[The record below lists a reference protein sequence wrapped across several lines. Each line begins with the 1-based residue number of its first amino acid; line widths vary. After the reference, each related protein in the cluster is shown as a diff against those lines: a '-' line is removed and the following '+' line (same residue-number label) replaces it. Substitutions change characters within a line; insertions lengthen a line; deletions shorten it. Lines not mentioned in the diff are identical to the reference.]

1 MVRRVWLAWFGVLLV
16 AAGLP
21 AQHGMSRMQVA
32 KLPVVSLPPQHNDS
46 LLAHEVRLRKPGRPQ
61 TFAVSLPVDISPQQ
75 DGSWVAG
82 TDHDLWRM
90 RVRSPGAKS
99 LNFGFTRFHLPPEAA
114 LYLSTARERFGPFT
128 AADGKEHAQL
138 WTPLLRGDDV
148 ILELEVPAGQR
159 DRVELVLTTVNH
171 DFEGAIDQFSDDCHL
186 DVACGSED
194 GFPQIDRYRD
204 VIRSVA
210 AFTLDGTDKCTG
222 FLVNNTNQDG
232 RPLFLTANHCGVD
245 EDSAP
250 TIVTYWNFQN
260 EACRPPGTAESGAQG
275 NGRRDVFNTGARLLA
290 SYATTD
296 MTLLELDEPVNPRA
310 NAFYAGWNALEE
322 LPTGTVFTIHHPN
335 LDEKRIS
342 FSEQPV
348 ARSTIVG
355 TESPDG
361 AFLRVPYWELGSTE
375 GGSSGA
381 PLFDRD
387 GLIRGQLFG
396 GRASCGNDAEDMF
409 GWFYTSW
416 SGGGTPSTSLA
427 GWLDPCGVA
436 AGTLPGLDAAD
447 LDAKLY
453 TSQGCQSVCLGEET
467 TFEFTLGKG
476 FPADLPLI
484 ITSPVG
490 IAVDAPRTVDGG
502 SNFTFSATPY
512 AMPAGS
518 YTITVV
524 AGEGQPSDSA
534 TVLVN
539 VTGDTPPAVTGL
551 LPRDQESDI
560 DPFVE
565 LQWDALA
572 GAVGYDLQY
581 SFTPDFDQVAA
592 NLTDLASTTYTPDYP
607 LPGNTTFY
615 WRVRADNACGSGAW
629 SAVQTFT
636 TQTRTCLLSQAG
648 TLPVPIPAANPGKVT
663 AELEITDDITPV
675 DLNVIVGIE
684 HTFLGDIA
692 VKLVSPS
699 GTEIKLFD
707 PLDNGSCPARDL
719 YVIFTD
725 NADITPEAFGNR
737 CEDGNDA
744 DYVRVQPLTPLAGLL
759 DENARGTWKLVV
771 DDQASMDGGAITDF
785 RIRLCEN
792 RVDERALEVEIA
804 GEPIVAC
811 ANEGGAAT
819 LHLGADY
826 TENLSLRIQAGS
838 LELDNYTYTYHP
850 QDQTVD
856 VRFSAWTLAGAG
868 AQELTYAVLTED
880 GTERRAV
887 QSLVVLPLPEPVDP
901 IAATLRPDRIAFRWR
916 GSEVAERYTLEVAAT
931 EEFAEVL
938 YSDTTRNRQLSVPRS
953 DLPERFFWRVTSSNG
968 CGSFPGPA
976 RSITLDTATATYA
989 VDPGRSISIY
999 PNPSYG
1005 AIRIETAGTWSD
1017 ETLQAT
1023 LFGADGRQFARWQ
1036 NLSSHGNRLDLE
1048 GVPPGVY
1055 FLRVSSP
1062 FGQVTER
1069 LLLLR

>member
-46 LLAHEVRLRKPGRPQ
+46 LLAHEIRLRKPGRPQ

-186 DVACGSED
+186 DVACGAED

-245 EDSAP
+245 ESTAP

-260 EACRPPGTAESGAQG
+260 DRCRTPGTAESGAKG

-310 NAFYAGWNALEE
+310 NPFYAGWNALEE
-322 LPTGTVFTIHHPN
+322 LPTGTVFTVHHPN
-335 LDEKRIS
+335 LDEKRIT

-348 ARSTIVG
+348 ARSTVVG
-355 TESPDG
+355 TESATG
-361 AFLRVPYWELGSTE
+361 NFLRVPYWELGSTE

-381 PLFDRD
+381 PLFDSEGR
-387 GLIRGQLFG
+387 IRGQLFG
-396 GRASCGNDAEDMF
+396 GRASCGNDSEDMF
-409 GWFYTSW
+409 GWFHASW
-416 SGGGTPSTSLA
+416 TGGGTPSTGLVQ
-427 GWLDPCGVA
+427 WLDPCGIS
-436 AGTLPGLDAAD
+436 AGTMAGLDAAD
-447 LDAKLY
+447 LNVALY
-453 TSQGCQSVCLGEET
+453 GSQGCRSVCLGEEI
-467 TFEFTLGKG
+467 TFEFTLGKN
-476 FPADLPLI
+476 FPAGSPL
-484 ITSPVG
+484 TVTTTAG
-490 IAVDAPRTVDGG
+490 LTVDAPDAVDGG
-502 SNFTFSATPY
+502 SNFTISVVPTDLA
-512 AMPAGS
+512 AGS
-518 YTITVV
+518 YAITLV
-524 AGEGQPSDSA
+524 AGSGNLSESTSV
-534 TVLVN
+534 VLD
-539 VTGDTPPAVTGL
+539 VTAATPPAVSGL
-551 LPRDQESDI
+551 LPRDRETDI
-560 DPFVE
+560 DPFIK
-565 LQWDALA
+565 LQWNPLD
-572 GAVGYDLQY
+572 GAESYDLQY
-581 SFTPDFDQVAA
+581 SLTPDFGEVAA
-592 NLTDLASTTYTPDYP
+592 YLTGLQATEYTPDYP
-607 LPGNTTFY
+607 LPGNTNFY
-615 WRVRADNACGSGAW
+615 WRVRAHNSCGSGEW

-636 TQTRTCLLSQAG
+636 TQTRTCLLNRGAA
-648 TLPVPIPAANPGKVT
+648 LPVPIPAANPGKVT
-663 AELEITDDITPV
+663 AELQITDDLTPV

-719 YVIFTD
+719 YVVFTD
-725 NADITPEAFGNR
+725 NADITAEAFSKR

-744 DYVRVQPLTPLAGLL
+744 DYVHVQPLTSLSGLL
-759 DENARGTWKLVV
+759 GKNARGTWKLVV

-792 RVDERALEVEIA
+792 RVDERELGVEIA

-826 TENLSLRIQAGS
+826 TQDIALRIEADA
-838 LELDNYTYTYHP
+838 LELDNYTYTYQA
-850 QDQTVD
+850 QDRTVD
-856 VRFSAWTLAGAG
+856 VRFTAWTFAGAG
-868 AQELTYAVLTED
+868 AQELSYAVLTED
-880 GTERRAV
+880 GTERRAI

-901 IAATLRPDRIAFRWR
+901 VAATLRPDRIAFRWL
-916 GSEVAERYTLEVAAT
+916 GSEVAESYTLEVAAT
-931 EEFAEVL
+931 EEFSEVL
-938 YSDTTRNRQLSVPRS
+938 YSATTLNRQLSLPRS
-953 DLPERFFWRVTSSNG
+953 ELPEIFFWRVASTNS

-976 RSITLDTATATYA
+976 RSITADTATATHA
-989 VDPGRSISIY
+989 IDPQYSVSIY
-999 PNPSYG
+999 PNPTHG
-1005 AIRIETAGTWSD
+1005 EIFIETAGAWPD
-1017 ETLQAT
+1017 AALQAT
-1023 LFGADGRQFARWQ
+1023 LFGADGRQMARWNDLPAQ
-1036 NLSSHGNRLDLE
+1036 RNRLSLDQI
-1048 GVPPGVY
+1048 PPGVY
-1055 FLRVSSP
+1055 FLRVSSR

-1069 LLLLR
+1069 LLLYR